1 VKRLGDAVRLAVG
14 TLTTVPVPAPRVI
27 DRRVAGAAMA
37 LGPIA
42 AVPLAVVAGLI
53 VAGGNALGLP
63 ALAVAALA
71 LGAVALGS
79 RGLHLDGLA
88 DTADGLGASYDRAK
102 ALDVMRR
109 GDSGPTGVA
118 TLVFTLLVQVG
129 ALTGAIAAGH
139 GVVAVVIAV
148 LVGRCTLSMSCA
160 RGVPSARPE
169 GLGATVAG
177 SVPVLVAVATG
188 LLAAALAGLVLS
200 GLAPNVGQAL
210 TASGLAPGPGP
221 AWWRGPL
228 AVAAGYAAAAVLL
241 TRCVRRLGG
250 ITGDVL
256 GAGVEVAVAAALLAL
271 AA

>member
-1 VKRLGDAVRLAVG
+1 MRLGDAVRLAVG

-27 DRRVAGAAMA
+27 DRAVAGAAMV
-37 LGPIA
+37 LGPVA

-53 VAGGNALGLP
+53 VAGGSALGLP
-63 ALAVAALA
+63 ALAVAALS

-88 DTADGLGASYDRAK
+88 DTADGLGASYDREK

-129 ALTGAIAAGH
+129 ALTGAVTAGH
-139 GVVAVVIAV
+139 GVAAVVIAV
-148 LVGRCTLSMSCA
+148 LAGRCTLSMSCA
-160 RGVPSARPE
+160 RGVPPARPE

-177 SVPVLVAVATG
+177 SVPVPAAVATG
-188 LLAAALAGLVLS
+188 LLAAALAGLGLFGLGWSGVEWS
-200 GLAPNVGQAL
+200 GL
-210 TASGLAPGPGP
+210 GPVAGRL
-221 AWWRGPL
+221 WWRGPV
-228 AVAAGYAAAAVLL
+228 AVAAAYAAAALLL

-256 GAGVEVAVAAALLAL
+256 GAGVEVAVAAALLVL
-271 AA
+271 APPM

>member
-1 VKRLGDAVRLAVG
+1 MSRWADSARMAVG

-27 DRRVAGAAMA
+27 DRRVAGGAMM
-37 LGPIA
+37 LGPLA
-42 AVPLAVVAGLI
+42 ALPLAAVAGLI
-53 VAGGNALGLP
+53 VAGGIALHLP
-63 ALAVAALA
+63 SLATAALA

-118 TLVFTLLVQVG
+118 TLVFVLLVQVG
-129 ALTGAIAAGH
+129 ALAGAAH
-139 GVVAVVIAV
+139 PVSAVVVSV

-177 SVPVLVAVATG
+177 SVPRTVAVVIAVAAG
-188 LLAAALAGLVLS
+188 GLAALI
-200 GLAPNVGQAL
+200 
-210 TASGLAPGPGP
+210 PGTD
-221 AWWRGPL
+221 WWRGPL
-228 AVAAGYAAAAVLL
+228 AVAIAYVVTAALL
-241 TRCVRRLGG
+241 IRCTRRLGG
-250 ITGDVL
+250 VTGDVL

-271 AA
+271 V

>member
-1 VKRLGDAVRLAVG
+1 MAVG

-27 DRRVAGAAMA
+27 DRRVAGGAMMLA
-37 LGPIA
+37 
-42 AVPLAVVAGLI
+42 PLAALPLAAAAGLI
-53 VAGGNALGLP
+53 AAAGEALSLP
-63 ALAVAALA
+63 RLATAALA

-118 TLVFTLLVQVG
+118 TLVFVLLVQVG
-129 ALTGAIAAGH
+129 ALSQAELPIAT
-139 GVVAVVIAV
+139 VVAAVVI
-148 LVGRCTLSMSCA
+148 GRCTLSMSCA

-177 SVPVLVAVATG
+177 SVPRTVAIAIAVV
-188 LLAAALAGLVLS
+188 AALASTLI
-200 GLAPNVGQAL
+200 
-210 TASGLAPGPGP
+210 PGMD
-221 AWWRGPL
+221 WWRGPL
-228 AVAAGYAAAAVLL
+228 AVAVAYAVTAVLL
-241 TRCVRRLGG
+241 LRCTQRLGG
-250 ITGDVL
+250 VTGDVL

-271 AA
+271 A

>member
-1 VKRLGDAVRLAVG
+1 MSRWGDAARMAVG

-27 DRRVAGAAMA
+27 DPVVAGRAMVLA
-37 LGPIA
+37 PLA
-42 AVPLAVVAGLI
+42 AVPLAALAGL
-53 VAGGNALGLP
+53 VVFAGQAVHLP

-102 ALDVMRR
+102 ALEVMRR

-118 TLVFTLLVQVG
+118 TLVFVLLVQVG
-129 ALTGAIAAGH
+129 ALSVVGPVSAAAG
-139 GVVAVVIAV
+139 V
-148 LVGRCTLSMSCA
+148 LVGRCTLSMACA

-177 SVPVLVAVATG
+177 SVPR
-188 LLAAALAGLVLS
+188 AAAIAVGVVAAGLAVLLP
-200 GLAPNVGQAL
+200 GL
-210 TASGLAPGPGP
+210 

-228 AVAAGYAAAAVLL
+228 AVLLGYAVAAVLL
-241 TRCVRRLGG
+241 VRCTRRLGG
-250 ITGDVL
+250 VTGDVL
-256 GAGVEVAVAAALLAL
+256 GGCVEVAVAAALLAL
-271 AA
+271 SW

>member
-1 VKRLGDAVRLAVG
+1 VSRWGDSVRMAVG

-27 DRRVAGAAMA
+27 DRRVAGGAMVLA
-37 LGPIA
+37 PLA
-42 AVPLAVVAGLI
+42 AVPLAAVAGLV
-53 VAGGNALGLP
+53 VAGGNALDLP
-63 ALAVAALA
+63 RIATAALA

-118 TLVFTLLVQVG
+118 TLVFVLLVQVG
-129 ALTGAIAAGH
+129 ALSQAGH
-139 GVVAVVIAV
+139 PVTAVVVSV
-148 LVGRCTLSMSCA
+148 LVGRCTLSMACA

-177 SVPVLVAVATG
+177 SVPRTVAIGTAV
-188 LLAAALAGLVLS
+188 AAALTS
-200 GLAPNVGQAL
+200 AL
-210 TASGLAPGPGP
+210 LPGM

-228 AVAAGYAAAAVLL
+228 AVVLAYATAGTVLA
-241 TRCVRRLGG
+241 RCTRRLGG
-250 ITGDVL
+250 VTGDVL
-256 GAGVEVAVAAALLAL
+256 GAGVEVAVAASLLAL
-271 AA
+271 A

>member
-1 VKRLGDAVRLAVG
+1 MAVG

-27 DRRVAGAAMA
+27 DRRVAGGAMLLAPLAA
-37 LGPIA
+37 L
-42 AVPLAVVAGLI
+42 PLAVAAGLV
-53 VAGGNALGLP
+53 VAAGHAVRLP
-63 ALAVAALA
+63 SLATAALA

-118 TLVFTLLVQVG
+118 TLVLVLLVQVG
-129 ALTGAIAAGH
+129 ALTTAAGPVTAAA
-139 GVVAVVIAV
+139 GVLI
-148 LVGRCTLSMSCA
+148 GRCTLSLACA

-177 SVPVLVAVATG
+177 SVPRT
-188 LLAAALAGLVLS
+188 AALAVGVAAA
-200 GLAPNVGQAL
+200 GLAAL
-210 TASGLAPGPGP
+210 LPGLP
-221 AWWRGPL
+221 WWRGPL
-228 AVAAGYAAAAVLL
+228 SVVLAYAVTGALL
-241 TRCVRRLGG
+241 WRCTKRLGG
-250 ITGDVL
+250 VTGDVL

-271 AA
+271 A

>member
-1 VKRLGDAVRLAVG
+1 MAVG

-27 DRRVAGAAMA
+27 DRRVAGGAMLLA
-37 LGPIA
+37 PLA
-42 AVPLAVVAGLI
+42 AVPLAAAAGLVVA
-53 VAGGNALGLP
+53 AGTALHLP
-63 ALAVAALA
+63 ALATAALA

-118 TLVFTLLVQVG
+118 TLVFVLLVQAG
-129 ALTGAIAAGH
+129 ALTGAIGAGH
-139 GVVAVVIAV
+139 GIAAAVAGV

-177 SVPVLVAVATG
+177 SVPRTATIAIAAI
-188 LLAAALAGLVLS
+188 AAALATLIPGL
-200 GLAPNVGQAL
+200 P
-210 TASGLAPGPGP
+210 
-221 AWWRGPL
+221 WWRGVV
-228 AVAAGYAAAAVLL
+228 AVALAYTTAAVLL
-241 TRCVRRLGG
+241 IRCAKRLGG

-256 GAGVEVAVAAALLAL
+256 GGCLEVSVAAALLAL
-271 AA
+271 SW